1 MIHRLERAALAALM
15 ALACSSSAT
24 AQETVSPL
32 SKLAPSTRY
41 TYEVILDSARKAG
54 LPVTR
59 LESKALEGIT
69 KRAPDRAIL
78 SAVRN
83 EFRALREARY
93 ALGTDASTDELEAG
107 AAAVRVGITT
117 TELSRLSQ
125 SRPGRIT
132 VPLVVL
138 VDLVSRQVPRDTAY
152 NTIFSLYMG
161 GAGDDDFHGLWR
173 GVERDIVSGT
183 DPGAAL
189 LNRARE
195 IPPRTPSTVSPPA
208 RRPDQSET
216 QDR

>member
-1 MIHRLERAALAALM
+1 LIHKLERAAIATLM
-15 ALACSSSAT
+15 ALVISTSAT
-24 AQETVSPL
+24 AQEPVSPL
-32 SKLAPSTRY
+32 SRLAPSTRY

-54 LPVTR
+54 LPVAR

-69 KRAPDRAIL
+69 KRAPDRTIL
-78 SAVRN
+78 NAVRS

-93 ALGTDASTDELEAG
+93 ALGIDASTDELEAG

-152 NTIFSLYMG
+152 NTIFSLYKG
-161 GAGDDDFHGLWR
+161 GAVDDDFHGLWR

-195 IPPRTPSTVSPPA
+195 IPSRTPSPVSPPA